1 MTDNSFLSL
10 IQRLNSGDSPSTAT
24 ATSPSDHSDDL
35 SLWTNAEF
43 TFDMPPG
50 FGIFD
55 TDSGLNNNNNNNDI
69 ASTSTA
75 NPLTLTHNND
85 PILGHQPASSSSSSL
100 DLLSLT
106 PSQTEPRA
114 LSLLE
119 RTRQRN
125 PLQDENTSQQQQQQ
139 QPKLELQEQLAAIN
153 SFHSL
158 LAAYSAAQTQQQQQQ
173 QQQQIHQQ
181 QTQEYPSIQPAA
193 VTVAPVSTAAPTTPA
208 AAKLLRQ
215 PMPKYDKPAFLS
227 KKEKLESSPS
237 TTQSIESAS
246 QDIAASNVVT
256 SDENDDV
263 EETEQQSG
271 AGPLTLND
279 DPDNQTPK
287 LTPQED
293 KRRRNTAASARF
305 RQKKKLREQALEQ
318 TAQEQAARA
327 ASLEARVKELEMEVR
342 WLRGLIV
349 EKDSRLHE
357 ATVSLADS
365 KRIRL
370 ESP

>member
-1 MTDNSFLSL
+1 MTDPYNISL
-10 IQRLNSGDSPSTAT
+10 IQRLNSGDSPNTTT
-24 ATSPSDHSDDL
+24 ATSPSDHNDDL
-35 SLWTNAEF
+35 TLWTNAEF

-50 FGIFD
+50 FGIFES
-55 TDSGLNNNNNNNDI
+55 DSGLNDI
-69 ASTSTA
+69 TTTSTTTTS
-75 NPLTLTHNND
+75 PLTHND
-85 PILGHQPASSSSSSL
+85 PILGQQPASLDYLNLTTSSS
-100 DLLSLT
+100 
-106 PSQTEPRA
+106 QIEPRA

-125 PLQDENTSQQQQQQ
+125 PLQDENSIQQ
-139 QPKLELQEQLAAIN
+139 QPKLELQEQVAAIN

-158 LAAYSAAQTQQQQQQ
+158 LAAYSAASSQT

-181 QTQEYPSIQPAA
+181 PPQEYPSIQPA
-193 VTVAPVSTAAPTTPA
+193 VTIVPASTVAPTTPA

-215 PMPKYDKPAFLS
+215 PMPKYENPASLS
-227 KKEKLESSPS
+227 KKAKVESPS
-237 TTQSIESAS
+237 TTLQPPSQPQPIQSPSKDMAVS
-246 QDIAASNVVT
+246 DIVT
-256 SDENDDV
+256 NDEYDKEIDDLEEPEQSGTGLFSNDD
-263 EETEQQSG
+263 
-271 AGPLTLND
+271 A
-279 DPDNQTPK
+279 DNQTSK
-287 LTPQED
+287 LSPQED

-327 ASLEARVKELEMEVR
+327 TGLEARVKELEMEVR

-365 KRIRL
+365 NSKRIRL
-370 ESP
+370 ESSLESS